1 MLSINPLPSLSLP
14 KPTVK
19 RFNKPTYKVAREP
32 KTALDPCQWR
42 WRISSRVASLADTLG
57 PISARLGELEGEAL
71 PLEGGITNRNYRV
84 RFAGSDVVVRLPG
97 KDTELLEIDRA
108 AEKAAGELAARAGV
122 GPMVVAMLVD
132 PPCLVTE
139 FVVGEPM
146 SAEELREPE
155 ALAEVVAALRTLHA
169 CEERLPV
176 AFSGFRIVE
185 TYAARIAERGG
196 EVPSS
201 YEWALAAAHRIE
213 AALTGPE
220 HEPVPCHNDL
230 LAANFIRSA
239 KGIRIIDWEYAGMN
253 DRYFDLGNFAVN
265 NELDEGQEAE
275 LLAAY
280 FGAAASEQRLASLR
294 LMRFMSD
301 FREAMWGAVQST
313 ISEIDFDFTDY
324 CAKHFDRMREGAAEG
339 RLERLL
345 EEASGASS

>member
-1 MLSINPLPSLSLP
+1 MA
-14 KPTVK
+14 T
-19 RFNKPTYKVAREP
+19 
-32 KTALDPCQWR
+32 
-42 WRISSRVASLADTLG
+42 LADTLG
-57 PISARLGELEGEAL
+57 PISARLGELEGEPL

-84 RFAGSDVVVRLPG
+84 RFAGSDVVVRMPG

-108 AEKAAGELAARAGV
+108 AERAAAELAARAGV
-122 GPMVVAMLVD
+122 GPAVVVMLED

-146 SAEELREPE
+146 RPEELREPR
-155 ALAEVVAALRTLHA
+155 LLTEVATALRTLHA

-176 AFSGFRIVE
+176 TFSSFRIVE
-185 TYAARIAERGG
+185 TYAARMADRGA

-213 AALTGPE
+213 AALVGPE

-230 LAANFIRSA
+230 LSANFIGSP
-239 KGIRIIDWEYAGMN
+239 KGVRIIDWEYAGMN

-265 NELDEGQEAE
+265 NELDESEEAA
-275 LLAAY
+275 LLSAY
-280 FGAAASEQRLASLR
+280 FEAPASGCRLASLR

-313 ISEIDFDFTDY
+313 ISDLDFDFDDY
-324 CAKHFDRMREGAAEG
+324 CAKHFDRMREFAAGG

-345 EEASGASS
+345 EEAGGATG

>member
-1 MLSINPLPSLSLP
+1 M
-14 KPTVK
+14 
-19 RFNKPTYKVAREP
+19 
-32 KTALDPCQWR
+32 
-42 WRISSRVASLADTLG
+42 ASLADTLG
-57 PISARLGELEGEAL
+57 PISARLGELEGEPL

-122 GPMVVAMLVD
+122 GPTVVAMLDD

-146 SAEELREPE
+146 TPEELRQPA
-155 ALAEVVAALRTLHA
+155 ALTEVAAALRTLHA
-169 CEERLPV
+169 CEEQLPV
-176 AFSGFRIVE
+176 EFSSFRIVE
-185 TYAARIAERGG
+185 TYAARMAARGA

-201 YEWALAAAHRIE
+201 YEWALGAAHRIE
-213 AALTGPE
+213 ATLAGPE
-220 HEPVPCHNDL
+220 HEPVPCHDDL
-230 LAANFIRSA
+230 LSANFIRSA
-239 KGIRIIDWEYAGMN
+239 QGVRIIDWEYAGMN

-265 NELDEGQEAE
+265 NELDEGQEAD
-275 LLAAY
+275 LLTAY
-280 FGAAASEQRLASLR
+280 FEAPASERRLASLR

-313 ISEIDFDFTDY
+313 ISDLDFDFTDY
-324 CAKHFDRMREGAAEG
+324 CAKHFDRMREFAAEG

-345 EEASGASS
+345 EEADGAAS